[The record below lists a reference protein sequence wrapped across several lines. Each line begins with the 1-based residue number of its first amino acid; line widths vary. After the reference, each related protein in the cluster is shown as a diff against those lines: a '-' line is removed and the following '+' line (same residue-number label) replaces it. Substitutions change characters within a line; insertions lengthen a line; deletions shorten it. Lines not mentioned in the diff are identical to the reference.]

1 MTKNNTTTQSH
12 EDLLKT
18 VAELREKNREIRFG
32 SAGSRSRNTRESRNN
47 RRTIARSLT
56 EIKSRKV
63 ANNEK
68 TA

>member
-1 MTKNNTTTQSH
+1 MTKHTNTQTQ

-18 VAELREKNREIRFG
+18 VAELREKTREIRFG
-32 SAGSRSRNTRESRNN
+32 SAGSRSRTTRASRNN